1 MTHYDV
7 IVIGAGG
14 VGSAALYHGAAQG
27 MNILGI
33 DRFSPPNHHGSSHGQ
48 TRVIRMAY
56 FEHSDYVPLLKQAYA
71 GWEQLE
77 QLSGNRLYHEVGLLE
92 VGPAN
97 GVVVP
102 GVLRSSKEHDL
113 PLDQFTTKEAQRQF
127 PGFEFPENHAVLFEK
142 KAGYLMVED
151 CIDSYLK
158 AAQQQ
163 GAKLNCEESL
173 VSWQPKQGEVEVTTD
188 KDTYRCNKLFLTAG
202 SWTSNFTG
210 NCQIPLTLLRKH
222 LYWYRSNSDNYLASQ
237 GCPVFFYED
246 QGRFYYGFPEL
257 YPGTGVKV
265 SEHSGGDPLSDP
277 NRLDDSQNTEDR
289 QAAEAFLKKSLP
301 QVSHDLIKHAVC
313 MYTMTP
319 DENFVVDTHPACSDV
334 VLAAGLSGHGFK
346 FASVLG
352 QLLIE
357 LAATGKT
364 SLPIDFLSIR
374 RFG

>member
-27 MNILGI
+27 LKILGI
-33 DRFSPPNHHGSSHGQ
+33 DRFSPPHNHGSSHGQ
-48 TRVIRMAY
+48 TRIIRMAY
-56 FEHSDYVPLLKQAYA
+56 FEHPDYVPLLKQAYA
-71 GWEQLE
+71 GWKHLE
-77 QLSGNRLYHEVGLLE
+77 QLSGQQLYHEVGLLE
-92 VGPAN
+92 VGPVD
-97 GVVVP
+97 GIVIP

-113 PLDQFTTKEAQRQF
+113 PLDQFTTHEAQRQF
-127 PGFEFPENHAVLFEK
+127 PGFDFPENHTVLFEQQ
-142 KAGYLMVED
+142 AGYLMVED
-151 CIDSYLK
+151 CIASYLA

-173 VSWQPKQGEVEVTTD
+173 VSWKPHQGEVEVVTD
-188 KDTYRCNKLFLTAG
+188 KQTYRCSKLIITTGA
-202 SWTSNFTG
+202 WTSSFTG
-210 NCQIPLTLLRKH
+210 NCQLPLTLLRKH
-222 LYWYRSNSDNYLASQ
+222 LYWYRSDSKNYLASQ

-246 QGRFYYGFPEL
+246 QGRFFYGFPEL
-257 YPGTGVKV
+257 QPGTGVKV

-277 NRLDDSQNTEDR
+277 SVLDPSQNQEDR
-289 QAAEAFLKKSLP
+289 LAVEAFLKKSLP
-301 QVSHDLIKHAVC
+301 QVSRDLVQHAAC

-319 DENFVVDTHPACSDV
+319 DENFIVDVHPECADV

-352 QLLIE
+352 QMLIE
-357 LAATGKT
+357 LSATGNT
-364 SLPIDFLSIR
+364 SLPIDFLSIK